1 MTVLRNDPCPCG
13 SGRKF
18 KKCCLGAEPVAKVRA
33 RRQLWFAWGVV
44 AAIAI
49 GASLI
54 WGTTTGTAVGMA
66 GAALVGAWI
75 LMHDDSH
82 EAGQQSGGIMGSPSA
97 GSGAVDRRKR
107 ASGPPVDSR

>member
-1 MTVLRNDPCPCG
+1 MTVSRNEPCPCG

-18 KKCCLGAEPVAKVRA
+18 KKCCLGAEPVAVVRA
-33 RRQLWFAWGVV
+33 RRNQWIGWGVV

-54 WGTTTGTAVGMA
+54 WGTAVGTAVGL
-66 GAALVGAWI
+66 GAAVLMGAWV
-75 LMHDDSH
+75 LMHDSS
-82 EAGQQSGGIMGSPSA
+82 EGEGAKSGGIMGTPSS
-97 GSGAVDRRKR
+97 GSGAVDRRSR